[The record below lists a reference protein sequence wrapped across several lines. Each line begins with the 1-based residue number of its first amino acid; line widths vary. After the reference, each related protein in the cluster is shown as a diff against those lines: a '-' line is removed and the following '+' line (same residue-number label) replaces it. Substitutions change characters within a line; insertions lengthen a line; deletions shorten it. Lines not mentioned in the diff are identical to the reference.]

1 MVKRTSPLKTL
12 NGKVFPYNSV
22 MVFTTLFFDLDE
34 TLYPKGSGLWEAI
47 RERMAGYMVQR
58 LDLPIEE
65 VEILRRKYFEQ
76 YGTTLRGLQKHHQ
89 VDTNE
94 YLAYVHDL
102 PLGNYL
108 QPAPGLRELLT
119 SLPQRK
125 WIFTNADAAHARR
138 VLATLGLSG
147 CFEGIADIRSLD
159 FACKPELEAYH
170 KAMDRAGEL
179 DPSRCVLLDDSPR
192 NLAPALA
199 LGFTTVLVGADA
211 PHPAASAVIP
221 SLLAL
226 PEGLP
231 ELWQGKG
238 D

>member
-1 MVKRTSPLKTL
+1 MA
-12 NGKVFPYNSV
+12 
-22 MVFTTLFFDLDE
+22 FTTLFFDLDE

-47 RERMAGYMVQR
+47 RERMAGYMMQR
-58 LDLPIEE
+58 LDLPVEE

-89 VDTNE
+89 VDTDE
-94 YLAYVHDL
+94 YLAYVHDI

-108 QPAPGLRELLT
+108 QPASGLRELLT

-138 VLATLGLSG
+138 VLETLELSG
-147 CFEGIADIRSLD
+147 CFDGIADIRALD

-170 KAMDRAGEL
+170 KVLARAGEQ

-192 NLAPALA
+192 NLVPAMA

-211 PHPAASAVIP
+211 PHPAASAVVP
-221 SLLAL
+221 SLLTL
-226 PEGLP
+226 PEGMP